1 MVKKIYPTAIG
12 RERKLKLELEST
24 RASKPRASNVN
35 NAIEQAAF
43 FKNLDDNRR
52 LNESE
57 KRKLDTLN
65 KQKLELETK
74 KIERLTIEK
83 QLNTNTQS
91 SNYSPS
97 IWTIMGSGNVNIKLI
112 CQHCSE
118 KGFVHVKTS
127 KKKLGVS
134 GGKATAALLTAGL
147 SLFAVGLSRKQEVTE
162 AYCGNCESRW
172 YF

>member
-1 MVKKIYPTAIG
+1 MVKKIYPTAIE
-12 RERKLKLELEST
+12 RERKLKLELESI
-24 RASKPRASNVN
+24 RASNPRASNVN

-83 QLNTNTQS
+83 
-91 SNYSPS
+91 
-97 IWTIMGSGNVNIKLI
+97 
-112 CQHCSE
+112 H
-118 KGFVHVKTS
+118 
-127 KKKLGVS
+127 
-134 GGKATAALLTAGL
+134 
-147 SLFAVGLSRKQEVTE
+147 
-162 AYCGNCESRW
+162 
-172 YF
+172 